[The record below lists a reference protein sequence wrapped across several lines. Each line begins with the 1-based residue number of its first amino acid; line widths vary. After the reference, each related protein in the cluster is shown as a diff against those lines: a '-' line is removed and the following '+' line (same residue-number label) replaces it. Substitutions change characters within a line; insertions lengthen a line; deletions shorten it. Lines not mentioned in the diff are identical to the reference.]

1 MAKGD
6 AAESLGELGRW
17 LEVLHRAAA
26 AAALESWWSFCTRH
40 SPHRTCRAHEA
51 LISMIECPFPAAV
64 PLSPRPHEQ
73 TPSAAGRKADPFQA
87 ASTASKAPLSL
98 AFSGRMVQCV
108 LSCDPP
114 AARLCCAPL
123 FPLART
129 LQADRVC
136 MNEPQWH
143 PTLSSYPRYSDS
155 QATSRRFRMP
165 QITVIAVG
173 DLDTRSIESQVGNQ
187 PQS

>member
-1 MAKGD
+1 MGLLY
-6 AAESLGELGRW
+6 S
-17 LEVLHRAAA
+17 
-26 AAALESWWSFCTRH
+26 T

-73 TPSAAGRKADPFQA
+73 TPSAAGRKADHFQA
-87 ASTASKAPLSL
+87 ASTASKAPSHWLSVDE
-98 AFSGRMVQCV
+98 SSCCV
-108 LSCDPP
+108 LSYDPP

-136 MNEPQWH
+136 MDEPQRH
-143 PTLSSYPRYSDS
+143 PTLSSHPRNSDS

-165 QITVIAVG
+165 QITVIVG
-173 DLDTRSIESQVGNQ
+173 DLNTRSIESQVGNQ
-187 PQS
+187 PQI

>member
-1 MAKGD
+1 MV
-6 AAESLGELGRW
+6 EL
-17 LEVLHRAAA
+17 LY
-26 AAALESWWSFCTRH
+26 ST

-87 ASTASKAPLSL
+87 ASTASKAPSHWLSVDE
-98 AFSGRMVQCV
+98 SSCGV
-108 LSCDPP
+108 LTCDPP

-136 MNEPQWH
+136 MDGPQRH
-143 PTLSSYPRYSDS
+143 PTLSTQQRLSSH
-155 QATSRRFRMP
+155 F
-165 QITVIAVG
+165 
-173 DLDTRSIESQVGNQ
+173 SQVSDGSDNRDCGGSQ
-187 PQS
+187 HTIHRITGGQSASKLGSQTTPQVLDKRLVLANRKDLRG